1 MEHQTQSGE
10 TFLKRG
16 QAALTWNTSTSFLL
30 AKKSSGGFHLVTAF
44 AKVGCY
50 SKLQPLLLP
59 DVDSTLHT
67 ISPWKYIIQSDL
79 MCSFYQ
85 IPLSKASMKYCGVA
99 TLFRGIRVYTRS
111 VMGLP
116 GLETTLEIICRV
128 LADFIQKGCTQSLL
142 MTFIVK
148 ATHLKSSSW
157 TGPTYLRPLATAVYV
172 CLPLINIYCV
182 WDFVPRCTLS

>member
-1 MEHQTQSGE
+1 M
-10 TFLKRG
+10 
-16 QAALTWNTSTSFLL
+16 WNTSTSFLL
-30 AKKSSGGFHLVTAF
+30 ARKSSGGFHLVTAF
-44 AKVGCY
+44 AKVGWY

-99 TLFRGIRVYTRS
+99 ILFRGIRVYTRS

-116 GLETTLEIICRV
+116 CSETALEILCRV

-142 MTFIVK
+142 MIIVK
-148 ATHLKSSSW
+148 ATHLKSSSL
-157 TGPTYLRPLATAVYV
+157 TGPTYSRPLATAVFV
-172 CLPLINIYCV
+172 CLPLINIYRV
-182 WDFVPRCTLS
+182 WDFVPRCTLR